1 MIGGAMKMASKML
14 DPPTKL
20 SDLKNQKSEIEK
32 SIETSTEVVRIAL
45 KKEVVSLENEIKDEM
60 ARYHSSIRNEIQTS
74 FREMS
79 SELKGIEADI
89 AVFKDLVE
97 KTYYLILDQRH
108 REGLEKLEATYKTF
122 LHVITCFFSRR
133 SGFQLVTKFQL

>member
-45 KKEVVSLENEIKDEM
+45 KKEVVSLENEIKGEM
-60 ARYHSSIRNEIQTS
+60 AKYHSSARNEIQTS
-74 FREMS
+74 FHEMS
-79 SELKGIEADI
+79 SEINTE
-89 AVFKDLVE
+89 
-97 KTYYLILDQRH
+97 
-108 REGLEKLEATYKTF
+108 
-122 LHVITCFFSRR
+122 
-133 SGFQLVTKFQL
+133 